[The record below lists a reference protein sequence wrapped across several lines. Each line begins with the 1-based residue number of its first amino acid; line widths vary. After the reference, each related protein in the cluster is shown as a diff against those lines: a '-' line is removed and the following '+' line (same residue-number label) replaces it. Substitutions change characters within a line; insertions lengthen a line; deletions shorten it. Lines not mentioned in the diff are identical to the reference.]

1 MNMTTAI
8 ITISDACFC
17 EEREDE
23 TGPAVEEMIR
33 EMGFPVEYRTIIPSD
48 RENIREELIRCADEE
63 KIKLILTLGGT
74 GFSKR
79 DITLEVTKEIL
90 EKEVPG
96 IPYLMMKE
104 GVEITPN
111 AVLSRMTAGI
121 RGRSLI
127 INLPGKVKAA
137 KEDLQAIQGILE
149 HAMLMLG

>member
-8 ITISDACFC
+8 ITVSDACFC
-17 EEREDE
+17 EEKEDL
-23 TGPAVEEMIR
+23 TGTAVESLIG
-33 EMGFPVEYRTIIPSD
+33 EMGFPVEYRTVIPST
-48 RENIREELIRCADEE
+48 REEIREELLECADRK

-79 DITLEVTKEIL
+79 DVTPEVTREVV

-96 IPYLMMKE
+96 IPFLMYKAAM
-104 GVEITPN
+104 EITPN

-121 RGRSLI
+121 RGKSLI
-127 INLPGKVKAA
+127 INLPGREKAA
-137 KEDLQAIQGILE
+137 REDLDAIREILE